1 MEIVWSRAAD
11 RDLAR
16 IYSYLEPRSL
26 RAVRGLLRRLF
37 KAIDLLAEMPRM
49 GTVADLG
56 LEREVRQHVVE
67 HYKIFYY
74 VEEERPAKTPRSSL
88 SPKDLE
94 HPSAPGAFASSTN
107 AAMSTRNLMSPF
119 QGTS

>member
-1 MEIVWSRAAD
+1 MEIVWSQAAD

-26 RAVRGLLRRLF
+26 RAVRNLLRRLF

-49 GTVADLG
+49 GAAAELDT
-56 LEREVRQHVVE
+56 EREYRQYVVE

-74 VEEERPAKTPRSSL
+74 VEQERLLIVRLWDTRQDPSSFFIPGTP
-88 SPKDLE
+88 
-94 HPSAPGAFASSTN
+94 
-107 AAMSTRNLMSPF
+107 
-119 QGTS
+119 